1 MLRVYLRL
9 PLKCQPTNSCYCR
22 CHSSASS
29 LQQGKQESC
38 PRGSRGCP
46 IQVLPKYSAVLIMVL
61 MKTPKYH
68 SIPFQTHYPTYRPEK
83 SWTWGPGSLTGAPHH
98 TLRATFCRQRFP
110 AALRLSACAQRSA
123 LPLSICERIWLNCSS
138 TEQAGYETKVAL
150 LPFLSVTGHITQKS
164 IAQPCAQCHNHQ

>member
-68 SIPFQTHYPTYRPEK
+68 SRHTTPHTGLRKVEPEGLAH
-83 SWTWGPGSLTGAPHH
+83 SLVPPITLLEQPSVGSDSLQLSGCQPVP
-98 TLRATFCRQRFP
+98 RA
-110 AALRLSACAQRSA
+110 LHSLSANVSG
-123 LPLSICERIWLNCSS
+123 S
-138 TEQAGYETKVAL
+138 G
-150 LPFLSVTGHITQKS
+150 S
-164 IAQPCAQCHNHQ
+164 IAVAPSRQAIKQRWLCCPFCQ